1 MTEEQPLARGRDGAV
16 YDAGPGLVLRR
27 TFDGRS
33 IEAEARIM
41 RHVAEHG
48 YPVPAV
54 HEVQTG
60 GTEIVMDRVDGPS
73 MMDAMLRRPWTM
85 PALIRTLG
93 DLHERLHRIP
103 APDWL
108 PPLDDGAAVLHLDL
122 HPMNVLM
129 AERGPVVIDWTNAA
143 RGEPLADVA
152 NTAAL
157 LTCPEFPAPKVVQL
171 LAEPV
176 RKEMARRFT
185 APYRGPALDRQL
197 VALAELKTLDR
208 NMSPAEV
215 VRLRRLADRVRTRLR
230 GTSATPS

>member
-1 MTEEQPLARGRDGAV
+1 MATHGEPLARGRDGAV
-16 YDAGPGLVLRR
+16 YDAGPGLVVRR

-54 HEVQTG
+54 HEVRAG

-73 MMDAMLRRPWTM
+73 MMDAMMRRPWTM
-85 PALIRTLG
+85 PALIRVLV

-103 APDWL
+103 APEWL
-108 PPLDDGAAVLHLDL
+108 PPLDDGPAVLHLDL

-152 NTAAL
+152 NTCVL
-157 LTCPEFPAPKVVQL
+157 LTCPEFPAPKVVQV

-176 RKEMARRFT
+176 RAELARRFSG
-185 APYRGPALDRQL
+185 PFRGPALDRQI

-208 NMSPAEV
+208 NMSPTEV
-215 VRLRRLADRVRTRLR
+215 ARLRRYADRVRRR
-230 GTSATPS
+230 IR